1 MPVENATELVLGFE
15 NTPCVPYLGKST
27 YPQLGHGEHSAHP
40 LRCVL
45 FEAFPSSF
53 LFQTFEKNSFPL
65 ISDFLDSWCRHP
77 DRASPLL
84 RAAEKMIRLGRP
96 KPTSVSATGR
106 LPMDLAP
113 DAAWGA
119 ARIESW
125 CALALEKEGSVVVV
139 RQQLAAHPDDIDVN
153 VVDPRGGWTALLIAW
168 CVTPR
173 PPPNLP
179 AFAPLSSNNHRL
191 WRSCIFP
198 RSWLCPCV
206 HHISPTSYLFHLLL
220 SCAPYHRLPT
230 ACQPYIFF
238 TTTPSLPVL
247 ALTSNPHSPPLPP
260 SLPPSPPQFTRTL
273 RGRCRAHRV
282 RGECAR
288 AQLERP
294 HPNVLRLK
302 ARPRGHRQDTC
313 RCRCECQSASYPH
326 YYSR

>member
-1 MPVENATELVLGFE
+1 MRSRSREGRICRRGSAAARGPPRRHRCQCRGSARRLDRAPHRMVRR
-15 NTPCVPYLGKST
+15 TPPTAQPPG
-27 YPQLGHGEHSAHP
+27 
-40 LRCVL
+40 LRPSIL
-45 FEAFPSSF
+45 QQPSS
-53 LFQTFEKNSFPL
+53 LEIL
-65 ISDFLDSWCRHP
+65 H
-77 DRASPLL
+77 
-84 RAAEKMIRLGRP
+84 
-96 KPTSVSATGR
+96 
-106 LPMDLAP
+106 LP
-113 DAAWGA
+113 
-119 ARIESW
+119 
-125 CALALEKEGSVVVV
+125 
-139 RQQLAAHPDDIDVN
+139 
-153 VVDPRGGWTALLIAW
+153 
-168 CVTPR
+168 
-173 PPPNLP
+173 
-179 AFAPLSSNNHRL
+179 
-191 WRSCIFP
+191 SC
-198 RSWLCPCV
+198 LCPCV